1 MFNKEQQEIFDLCQI
16 AFNTSEENPYNN
28 DLPFFREASKSLFNS
43 IISLLLLHEEK
54 IKTVNNKEE
63 FLKVIESL
71 PKEDPARIQFMG
83 FENLPPFAKSGV
95 IMHFETTIGLCQKLL
110 QSAYSNIKSKEQLEK
125 LEK

>member
-1 MFNKEQQEIFDLCQI
+1 MDKVFNKEQQAIYDLCLLS
-16 AFNTSEENPYNN
+16 FETTVNPYNN
-28 DLPFFREASKSLFNS
+28 DTPFFREASKSLFRS

-54 IKTVNNKEE
+54 MESINNKEE
-63 FLKVIESL
+63 FLKFIESL

-95 IMHFETTIGLCQKLL
+95 IVHFNTTLGLCQKLF
-110 QSAYSNIKSKEQLEK
+110 SDIKSKEQIEK